1 MRPIISRT
9 IGKATLGVLRAV
21 ERFFEGEQ
29 PLLHRILAALF
40 FAFFGLCAI
49 YIAHDFTG
57 RYFSS
62 ITVATAILVT
72 LFSGLFS
79 GIVIAIGVALM
90 VDYLFI
96 PPIGAVLSN
105 AHAIEHFLI
114 VVMLAVSMSVIVA
127 TLRRTI
133 QKTIEAKREAER
145 VSASMEKVLS
155 TISHDIRNSLG
166 VSAMAVDLMQHFYD
180 KPEKLRSL
188 IATALAGLD
197 QTDKMI
203 QDLLDATRIREG
215 KPISMKFEYCD
226 LCDVVQKSYEE
237 LNFVH
242 SERFRFARP
251 EPIMGFWNPAGIRRA
266 VENLGLNAV
275 KYGSKGRPIT
285 ITLYSNADNA
295 MISVHNE
302 GNEIQEADR
311 AKLFDRFYRTES
323 AEETSMKGW
332 GLGLA
337 VVKEVAEAHDGAV
350 SVESNK
356 EAGTTFSIT
365 APIRTEP
372 PANDRRQA
380 A

>member
-21 ERFFEGEQ
+21 ERFFEGER
-29 PLLHRILAALF
+29 PFLRRILEALF

-49 YIAHDFTG
+49 HIAHDFTG

-96 PPIGAVLSN
+96 PPIGPVLAN

-114 VVMLAVSMSVIVA
+114 VVLLAVSMSVIVA
-127 TLRRTI
+127 TLKRTI
-133 QKTIEAKREAER
+133 QKMIEAKREAER
-145 VSASMEKVLS
+145 VSAWMEKVLS

-166 VSAMAVDLMQHFYD
+166 VSAMAVDLMQHFSD

-188 IATALAGLD
+188 IATALGGLD

-203 QDLLDATRIREG
+203 QDLLDATCIREG

-226 LCDVVQKSYEE
+226 LCDVVQNIYEE

-251 EPIMGFWNPAGIRRA
+251 EPIMGFWNPAVRA
-266 VENLGLNAV
+266 VENLGSNAV
-275 KYGSKGRPIT
+275 KYGSEGRPII

-311 AKLFDRFYRTES
+311 AKLFDRFYRTKS

-337 VVKEVAEAHDGAV
+337 VVKEVAETHDGAV

-372 PANDRRQA
+372 PPNDRRQA

>member
-9 IGKATLGVLRAV
+9 IGKANLGVLKAV

-29 PLLHRILAALF
+29 LLLHRTLEALF

-72 LFSGLFS
+72 LVSGLFS

-133 QKTIEAKREAER
+133 QKTIKAKREAER
-145 VSASMEKVLS
+145 VSASMQKLLS

-180 KPEKLRSL
+180 KPEKLRPL
-188 IATALAGLD
+188 IATASGDSIKQIKCSGPA
-197 QTDKMI
+197 
-203 QDLLDATRIREG
+203 RCN
-215 KPISMKFEYCD
+215 P
-226 LCDVVQKSYEE
+226 
-237 LNFVH
+237 H
-242 SERFRFARP
+242 S
-251 EPIMGFWNPAGIRRA
+251 
-266 VENLGLNAV
+266 
-275 KYGSKGRPIT
+275 
-285 ITLYSNADNA
+285 
-295 MISVHNE
+295 
-302 GNEIQEADR
+302 
-311 AKLFDRFYRTES
+311 
-323 AEETSMKGW
+323 
-332 GLGLA
+332 
-337 VVKEVAEAHDGAV
+337 
-350 SVESNK
+350 
-356 EAGTTFSIT
+356 
-365 APIRTEP
+365 
-372 PANDRRQA
+372 
-380 A
+380 

>member
-9 IGKATLGVLRAV
+9 NGKATLGVLRAV

-29 PLLHRILAALF
+29 PLLHRILGALF

-57 RYFSS
+57 GYFPS

-79 GIVIAIGVALM
+79 GVLIAIVLALVA
-90 VDYLFI
+90 DYLFI
-96 PPIGAVLSN
+96 PPIGAVLAN

-114 VVMLAVSMSVIVA
+114 VAMLAVSMSVIVA

-133 QKTIEAKREAER
+133 QRTIEAKQEVER

-166 VSAMAVDLMQHFYD
+166 VSAMAVDLMQHVYD

-197 QTDKMI
+197 QTGKMI
-203 QDLLDATRIREG
+203 QDLLDATLIREG

-226 LCDVVQKSYEE
+226 LCDVVQKNYEE

-251 EPIMGFWNPAGIRRA
+251 EPIMGFWIPAGIRRA

-285 ITLYSNADNA
+285 ITLFSNADNA
-295 MISVHNE
+295 TISVHNE

-311 AKLFDRFYRTES
+311 AKLFDRFYRTKS

-365 APIRTEP
+365 VPIRKEP
-372 PANDRRQA
+372 PAIDRRKA

>member
-1 MRPIISRT
+1 
-9 IGKATLGVLRAV
+9 
-21 ERFFEGEQ
+21 
-29 PLLHRILAALF
+29 
-40 FAFFGLCAI
+40 
-49 YIAHDFTG
+49 
-57 RYFSS
+57 
-62 ITVATAILVT
+62 
-72 LFSGLFS
+72 
-79 GIVIAIGVALM
+79 
-90 VDYLFI
+90 
-96 PPIGAVLSN
+96 
-105 AHAIEHFLI
+105 
-114 VVMLAVSMSVIVA
+114 
-127 TLRRTI
+127 
-133 QKTIEAKREAER
+133 
-145 VSASMEKVLS
+145 MEKVVS

-180 KPEKLRSL
+180 KPEKLRPL
-188 IATALAGLD
+188 IGTALGGLD

-203 QDLLDATRIREG
+203 KDLLDATRIREG

-226 LCDVVQKSYEE
+226 LCDVVQNIYEE

-295 MISVHNE
+295 VISVHNE

-311 AKLFDRFYRTES
+311 AKLFDRFYRTKS